1 MHAHFIVAL
10 LKTKALSAL
19 WCGMKNEQGSIMR
32 AVSANTLLLNQ
43 VAENIPHTATTT
55 TTTTTAATTTAA
67 AAANKSDEILTTT
80 AGDLKRLEHMS
91 VSMQSRQL
99 DRMFEKAE
107 RNDEEDIDNV
117 GRLAEL
123 LSFPVGFD
131 PGEWW
136 WWLVVVVGGWWLVV
150 VVGGGWWWLFDCL
163 IV

>member
-1 MHAHFIVAL
+1 
-10 LKTKALSAL
+10 
-19 WCGMKNEQGSIMR
+19 MR
-32 AVSANTLLLNQ
+32 AVSANTLLLNL

-55 TTTTTAATTTAA
+55 TTTTTAAAAAA

-131 PGEWW
+131 PGEW
-136 WWLVVVVGGWWLVV
+136 
-150 VVGGGWWWLFDCL
+150 VVGGGGGRFGRFGRF
-163 IV
+163 V

>member
-1 MHAHFIVAL
+1 
-10 LKTKALSAL
+10 
-19 WCGMKNEQGSIMR
+19 MR

-43 VAENIPHTATTT
+43 VAENIPHTSTSTTSTAT
-55 TTTTTAATTTAA
+55 
-67 AAANKSDEILTTT
+67 NKSDEILTTT

-123 LSFPVGFD
+123 LSFPIGFD
-131 PGEWW
+131 PGKCG
-136 WWLVVVVGGWWLVV
+136 GGWWLVGWL
-150 VVGGGWWWLFDCL
+150 VGCWLVGCWL
-163 IV
+163 LVG

>member
-43 VAENIPHTATTT
+43 VAENIPHTTTTT
-55 TTTTTAATTTAA
+55 TTTTTAAAA

-131 PGEWW
+131 PGEW
-136 WWLVVVVGGWWLVV
+136 VVVVDLVDLV
-150 VVGGGWWWLFDCL
+150 DLFDCL

>member
-1 MHAHFIVAL
+1 
-10 LKTKALSAL
+10 
-19 WCGMKNEQGSIMR
+19 MR

-43 VAENIPHTATTT
+43 VAENIPHTSTSTSTTSTAT
-55 TTTTTAATTTAA
+55 
-67 AAANKSDEILTTT
+67 NKSDEILTTT

-123 LSFPVGFD
+123 LSFPIGFD
-131 PGEWW
+131 PGKCG
-136 WWLVVVVGGWWLVV
+136 GGWWLVGWWL
-150 VVGGGWWWLFDCL
+150 VVGGWLVVAWSRVMWSWGVGAL
-163 IV
+163 